1 MISSWV
7 WSDGLAAKSTGY
19 SCRGPGFSSQ
29 HPEQLAIFYQRIQC
43 PLLASSST
51 ACTWYPDTFR
61 QTYIY
66 YESKYDFK
74 KVLT

>member
-43 PLLASSST
+43 PLLASAST
-51 ACTWYPDTFR
+51 ACTWYTDMHMQAEYPYT
-61 QTYIY
+61 
-66 YESKYDFK
+66 
-74 KVLT
+74 